1 MKVDAEDTEARV
13 LKAAGTDQLIDWLI
27 DWLINWLI
35 IRRKKITPVL
45 NSMNS
50 IITYDWTDNWF
61 CKLNVKNVLH
71 ILTLGVVDAGAVTA
85 PVIEAKTTLSLVP
98 PRDEDAG
105 RADMIYRLSKFEFT
119 SSVQYP

>member
-1 MKVDAEDTEARV
+1 M
-13 LKAAGTDQLIDWLI
+13 I
-27 DWLINWLI
+27 
-35 IRRKKITPVL
+35 
-45 NSMNS
+45 
-50 IITYDWTDNWF
+50 
-61 CKLNVKNVLH
+61 
-71 ILTLGVVDAGAVTA
+71 LGVVDAGAVTA